1 MEGSFFPFLF
11 LFSSSS
17 ASASNNILISLL
29 PSVFH
34 SWTKLIDLRIGRI
47 FPLPIDSGIAPL
59 TTLRV
64 DYITGQEEVDSLP
77 TSFSGSYHSLK
88 KLELW
93 FDGGLESY
101 DSLNEFLSSC
111 IQLESL
117 IIMFSSV
124 RILEDSVFLKTISK
138 LKNLENFE
146 FSYHTDLLPLEFIF
160 KLPELKTLSYRIHSS
175 RDKITASLIDLLQND
190 KRRLGVEKIILKVY
204 FRTGVNE
211 EAQSAVEG
219 VVELLRKLKVVAEL
233 RGIKVMVSRR
243 FFRLSDTDIIMF

>member
-1 MEGSFFPFLF
+1 MHSARVTYNYVQLRANSGR
-11 LFSSSS
+11 FS
-17 ASASNNILISLL
+17 IS
-29 PSVFH
+29 
-34 SWTKLIDLRIGRI
+34 K
-47 FPLPIDSGIAPL
+47 
-59 TTLRV
+59 
-64 DYITGQEEVDSLP
+64 DY
-77 TSFSGSYHSLK
+77 
-88 KLELW
+88 
-93 FDGGLESY
+93 
-101 DSLNEFLSSC
+101 
-111 IQLESL
+111 
-117 IIMFSSV
+117 
-124 RILEDSVFLKTISK
+124 ISK
-138 LKNLENFE
+138 LKNFENFE